1 MAVTNTHA
9 NGGQNYP
16 FSIVEATVP
25 ADRDRI
31 VNLTVSQRQ
40 GEISVTSL
48 SVHEARTLRDALSTA
63 IVLLDL
69 RDARAEAEHNAA
81 LADVSRLHQPTQES

>member
-16 FSIVEATVP
+16 FSSVEATVP

-31 VNLTVSQRQ
+31 VNLTTRVHQ

-48 SVHEARTLRDALSTA
+48 TLREARVLRDFLSVA
-63 IVLLDL
+63 IALLDL
-69 RDARAEAEHNAA
+69 RDMKALDEHNAA
-81 LADVSRLHQPTQES
+81 LRSLPLGRKPVQES